1 MKNMNI
7 KKTDTE
13 YFQTLLRAIPMQ
25 ATKLDALF
33 TPYLDRAIDDIGPI
47 ELSILRIASYE
58 LQYGIEI
65 PYRVIINEAIELAKT
80 FGPEESYKY
89 INSILDKVAE
99 KSRSIEI
106 NISQ

>member
-1 MKNMNI
+1 MNI